1 MSKWVIDTVELI
13 KRQYVVDAY
22 TRDEAMDKMK
32 DQAPHNIEVLSDTIF
47 DIHTINE
54 YEYDKE
60 WKPKWEEYKSKWKAK
75 DPDIG
80 PDQLKIFDE

>member
-1 MSKWVIDTVELI
+1 MAKWVIDTVELI

-22 TRDEAMDKMK
+22 SRDEAIDKMK

-47 DIHTINE
+47 NIHTINE

-60 WKPKWEEYKSKWKAK
+60 WKPL

>member
-1 MSKWVIDTVELI
+1 MSKWIVDTVELI
-13 KRQYVVDAY
+13 KRQYVIDAY
-22 TRDEAMDKMK
+22 TKDEALGKMEE
-32 DQAPHNIEVLSDTIF
+32 QAPYNIEVLSDTIF
-47 DIHTINE
+47 NIHTINE

-60 WKPKWEEYKSKWKAK
+60 WKPL